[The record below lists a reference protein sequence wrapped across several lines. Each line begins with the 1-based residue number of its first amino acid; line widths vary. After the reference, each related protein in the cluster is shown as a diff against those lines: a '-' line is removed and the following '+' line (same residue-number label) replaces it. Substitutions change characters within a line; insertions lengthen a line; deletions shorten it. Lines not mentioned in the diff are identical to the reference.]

1 MTCCIS
7 LRALALLPII
17 GLAACAS
24 LPADRGRG
32 DVADLLA
39 GHGERVAAINAG
51 VAAADDPELN
61 RRLDQPLSADDA
73 VELAWRYSPRIQQRL
88 AGLGLDAA
96 DLFES
101 GRLRNL
107 RLSAG
112 RMGGSDGKTSL
123 GIGVVI
129 SDLLTLPGRA
139 SAGGQRWQ
147 AALADVA
154 SALIDEAS
162 ATRADYIRYLGAMQI
177 AAMREATAEAADV
190 SAELARRFHA
200 AGNISALQLA
210 REEAAATL
218 ARTEAAR
225 ARHQRFAAR
234 MTLAERMGLA
244 GVSNRWRVPEQL
256 PLPASSDPDVGT
268 LLTLAHTQRL
278 DLAAARARQQ
288 AGEADAALARRF
300 AWLGE
305 IEFGFEREIENG
317 QRESGTELS
326 IELPL
331 FRQGQ
336 GTRARGRAAAEMAA
350 HALAQQQLA
359 IEREVRTGTARLAT
373 LRGIVDSYRSALIPQ
388 RETIV
393 ARELERY
400 NFMLIGAFE
409 LIQARQ
415 QTYDAYQAYLE
426 AIRDYWLAHAEL
438 ARAVGGQLPAD
449 DSSSDATDGISAR
462 SLLAVPDGSEHDHH
476 HHHHHHHGDTP

>member
-1 MTCCIS
+1 MTRCFA
-7 LRALALLPII
+7 LRALALLPMI

-32 DVADLLA
+32 DVAALLA
-39 GHGERVAAINAG
+39 GHGDRVAAIGAG
-51 VAAADDPELN
+51 VAAADDPDLN

-73 VELAWRYSPRIQQRL
+73 VDLAWRYSPRVQRQL

-112 RMGGSDGKTSL
+112 RMGGSDGKTTL

-129 SDLLTLPGRA
+129 SDLLTLSGRA
-139 SAGGQRWQ
+139 SAGQQRWQ

-154 SALIDEAS
+154 QALVDEAT
-162 ATRADYIRYLGAMQI
+162 ATRADYIGYLGAMQVS
-177 AAMREATAEAADV
+177 AMRDATAEAAEV

-210 REEAAATL
+210 REEAAATQ

-225 ARHQRFAAR
+225 ARHERFAAR
-234 MTLAERMGLA
+234 MALAERMGLA
-244 GVSNRWRVPEQL
+244 GVSNRWHVPELL
-256 PLPASSDPDVGT
+256 PLPASNEPDIDT
-268 LLTLAHTQRL
+268 LLALAREQRL
-278 DLAAARARQQ
+278 DLAAARARRQ

-305 IEFGFEREIENG
+305 VEFGFEREIENG
-317 QRESGTELS
+317 QRESGPELS

-336 GTRARGRAAAEMAA
+336 GARARGRAAAEIAS
-350 HALAQQQLA
+350 HALAQQQLT
-359 IEREVRTGTARLAT
+359 IEREVRTGVARLAT
-373 LRGIVDSYRSALIPQ
+373 LRQIVDSYRSALIPQ
-388 RETIV
+388 LETIV

-438 ARAVGGQLPAD
+438 SRAVGGHLPGDPA
-449 DSSSDATDGISAR
+449 ATDASDTVSAQ
-462 SLLAVPDGSEHDHH
+462 SLLAVPGADGHDHH
-476 HHHHHHHGDTP
+476 HHHHGDQP

>member
-1 MTCCIS
+1 MTCCFP

-32 DVADLLA
+32 EVAGLLA
-39 GHGERVAAINAG
+39 GHGDRVAAIDAG
-51 VAAADDPELN
+51 IAAATDPDLD
-61 RRLDQPLSADDA
+61 RRLDRPLSADDA
-73 VELAWRYSPRIQQRL
+73 VELAWRYSPRVQAHL
-88 AGLGLDAA
+88 SGLGLAAA

-112 RMGGSDGKTSL
+112 RMGGSDGKTTL

-129 SDLLTLPGRA
+129 SDLLTLPGR
-139 SAGGQRWQ
+139 GKIGNQRWQ
-147 AALADVA
+147 AALADA
-154 SALIDEAS
+154 AQALVDEAA
-162 ATRADYIRYLGAMQI
+162 ATRADHARYLGAMQV

-190 SAELARRFHA
+190 SADLARRFHA

-218 ARTEAAR
+218 ARTGAAR
-225 ARHQRFAAR
+225 ARHERFAAR
-234 MTLAERMGLA
+234 MVLAERMGLA

-256 PLPASSDPDVGT
+256 PLPAAGEPDIDT
-268 LLTLAHTQRL
+268 LLALAREQRL

-288 AGEADAALARRF
+288 AGEADAALARRW

-317 QRESGTELS
+317 QRESGPELS

-336 GTRARGRAAAEMAA
+336 GARARGRAGAELAT
-350 HALAQQQLA
+350 HALAQRQLA
-359 IEREVRTGTARLAT
+359 IEREVRTGVARLAS
-373 LRGIVDSYRSALIPQ
+373 LRQIVDSYRTALIPQ

-438 ARAVGGQLPAD
+438 ARAVGGHLPGAETGG
-449 DSSSDATDGISAR
+449 DAVDTVSAQ
-462 SLLAVPDGSEHDHH
+462 SLLAVPDSAGHDHH
-476 HHHHHHHGDTP
+476 HHPGDQP